1 MASRGF
7 IELLRLADLARAR
20 KSGRHGGQESD
31 WQGVVFEIGG
41 QRLVAP
47 MGQVSEVLTM
57 PEYTSMPLVQPWMLG
72 IANIRGRLLPLT
84 DLSQFLQ
91 VPSRLPQMSQRKVIV
106 IDHDAVFSGLLVDQV
121 LGIEQFNRDQYRAEA
136 IDSQSPFAP
145 YNHGK
150 FVKDQQEWFVFMPSL
165 LAQDQRYIDAAI

>member
-20 KSGRHGGQESD
+20 KSGRRGGQEYD
-31 WQGVVFEIGG
+31 WQGVVFEVGG

-47 MGQVSEVLTM
+47 MGQVSEVLAM
-57 PEYTSMPLVQPWMLG
+57 PEYTSLPLVKPWMLG
-72 IANIRGRLLPLT
+72 MANIRGRLLPIT

-91 VPSRLPQMSQRKVIV
+91 VPSRLTQMSQRKVIV
-106 IDHDAVFSGLLVDQV
+106 IDHDNLFSGLVVDQV
-121 LGIEQFNRDQYRAEA
+121 IGIEQFTRDQYRAEA
-136 IDSQSPFAP
+136 IEPSSPFAP

-150 FVKDQQEWFVFMPSL
+150 FLKNEQDWYVFMPSL
-165 LAQDQRYIDAAI
+165 LAQDSQYANAAI

>member
-20 KSGRHGGQESD
+20 GSGRQGGQVYD
-31 WQGVVFEIGG
+31 WHGVVFEVGG

-47 MGQVSEVLTM
+47 LGEISEVLVM

-72 IANIRGRLLPLT
+72 IANVRGRLLPLT
-84 DLSQFLQ
+84 DLAQFLQ
-91 VPSRLPQMSQRKVIV
+91 VPSYQQKSQRKVIV
-106 IDHDAVFSGLLVDQV
+106 IDHSSVFSGLLVDRV
-121 LGIEQFNRDQYRAEA
+121 LGIEQFSRSQYRAEA
-136 IDSQSPFAP
+136 IDVNSPFAP

-150 FVKDQQEWFVFMPSL
+150 FFKDKQDWFIFMPSL
-165 LAQDQRYIDAAI
+165 LAQDLRYIDAAI